1 MPDITKCEGINCP
14 IKEKC
19 YRFTSKASEFRQ
31 SYFSDHNVGKI
42 KDNVFICDYFWG
54 EKSESTF
61 NYLKDI
67 TNGTNNT
74 N

>member
-1 MPDITKCEGINCP
+1 MPDITKCQGINCP

-19 YRFTSKASEFRQ
+19 YRFISKPSEYVQ
-31 SYFSDHNVGKI
+31 GYFLN
-42 KDNVFICDYFWG
+42 DNVCKIENNVFSCEFFWG
-54 EKSESTF
+54 EESESIF